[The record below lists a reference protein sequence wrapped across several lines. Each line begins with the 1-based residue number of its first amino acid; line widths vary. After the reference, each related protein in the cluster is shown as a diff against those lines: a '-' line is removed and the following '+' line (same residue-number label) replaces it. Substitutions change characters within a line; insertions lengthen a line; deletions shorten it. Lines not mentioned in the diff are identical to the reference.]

1 MDRLC
6 QDRNFIDKVA
16 ARYRSLRQSTLSDEH
31 IHRLLASYQ
40 DELGGAIERNFKVW
54 AFSFSENL
62 LTGTA
67 NGRSRD
73 IRSYEEAVTQLA
85 GTIEKRLA
93 YLDDNIE
100 LLYEYCED

>member
-1 MDRLC
+1 M
-6 QDRNFIDKVA
+6 K
-16 ARYRSLRQSTLSDEH
+16 S
-31 IHRLLASYQ
+31 
-40 DELGGAIERNFKVW
+40 
-54 AFSFSENL
+54 
-62 LTGTA
+62 A